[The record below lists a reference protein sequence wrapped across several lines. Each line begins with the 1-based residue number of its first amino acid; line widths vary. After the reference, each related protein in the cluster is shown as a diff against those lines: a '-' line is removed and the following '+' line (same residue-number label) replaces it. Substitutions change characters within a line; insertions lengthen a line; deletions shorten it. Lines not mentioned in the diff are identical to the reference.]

1 MLTIPSLSFR
11 AKFSSVTSPSLSPFL
26 SPLSQTKLENWLKF
40 GKTRI
45 KLVRK
50 IFRNFFSYISQSKVV
65 MRGCKRKKNVFF
77 IFFAFFLVFLKK
89 FHFLK
94 KYDSRFSVFRAK
106 YCVATFKF
114 QSFATIYSICSLLEN
129 SENLRILLQLV
140 GKNAERK
147 FLRKI
152 TFVS

>member
-1 MLTIPSLSFR
+1 MLTIPSSSFR

-50 IFRNFFSYISQSKVV
+50 IFWNFFSYISQSKVV
-65 MRGCKRKKNVFF
+65 MGGCKRKKNVFL
-77 IFFAFFLVFLKK
+77 FFLHFFWFFKKK

-94 KYDSRFSVFRAK
+94 KYDSRFLIFRAK
-106 YCVATFKF
+106 FCVATFKF
-114 QSFATIYSICSLLEN
+114 RIFAHIYSIYRCVEK
-129 SENLRILLQLV
+129 SESLRILLLLV

-147 FLRKI
+147 IFRKI